1 MQGQWTGNTRV
12 WEPDGIQED
21 SGRCYALTPEKDSY
35 VRRFELRLRSG
46 RSISI
51 PYALLPIIDLG
62 DNKSLRIVTHDLRVE
77 IEGRNLGVLRN
88 ELSEE
93 RVTWIR
99 ESRTGKDTGE
109 SDVFISKITFECEFM
124 D

>member
-1 MQGQWTGNTRV
+1 M
-12 WEPDGIQED
+12 
-21 SGRCYALTPEKDSY
+21 
-35 VRRFELRLRSG
+35 RRFELRLRSG